1 MAEGAGARTL
11 GGSHAEIGKTI
22 RLIIASPVHL
32 VGDALAATLRCRA
45 DIIVV
50 DVIDLN
56 PHGIRQIADAQP
68 DVILV
73 DLGEPNPVAAA
84 RAINAVCLRARLGF
98 ALDETDDHVFA
109 CATAGFCGYVARE
122 SGADE
127 LHRALV
133 DAVAG
138 RVHCDPHI
146 AAAIFTRHARLQP
159 EFDLQAPLPNLSSRE
174 SEILVLVGRGRSNKE
189 IARQLAISVAMV
201 KNHMHS
207 ILQKLQVNRAA
218 RPPPDCAGRTP
229 LKPIC

>member
-32 VGDALAATLRCRA
+32 VGDALAATLLCRA

-73 DLGEPNPVAAA
+73 DLGQPNPVAAA
-84 RAINAVCLRARLGF
+84 RAIKAVCLRARLSF

-109 CATAGFCGYVARE
+109 CATAGFCGCARKRCRRAPPRLGGR
-122 SGADE
+122 SSRP
-127 LHRALV
+127 RAL
-133 DAVAG
+133 
-138 RVHCDPHI
+138 
-146 AAAIFTRHARLQP
+146 
-159 EFDLQAPLPNLSSRE
+159 
-174 SEILVLVGRGRSNKE
+174 
-189 IARQLAISVAMV
+189 
-201 KNHMHS
+201 
-207 ILQKLQVNRAA
+207 
-218 RPPPDCAGRTP
+218 
-229 LKPIC
+229 

>member
-1 MAEGAGARTL
+1 MDKIPCHWWDSAKRRTQMAEGAGARTL

-32 VGDALAATLRCRA
+32 VGDALAATLLCRA

-68 DVILV
+68 DDILV

-109 CATAGFCGYVARE
+109 CATAGFCGCARKRCR
-122 SGADE
+122 
-127 LHRALV
+127 RAPPRLG
-133 DAVAG
+133 G
-138 RVHCDPHI
+138 R
-146 AAAIFTRHARLQP
+146 
-159 EFDLQAPLPNLSSRE
+159 SSRPHA
-174 SEILVLVGRGRSNKE
+174 L
-189 IARQLAISVAMV
+189 
-201 KNHMHS
+201 
-207 ILQKLQVNRAA
+207 
-218 RPPPDCAGRTP
+218 
-229 LKPIC
+229 